1 MNKRDLVKFKKL
13 LLAEGQHFTE
23 GIKTIERDAQ
33 EGASGEKSGDFS
45 SFAEAGTDNNDR
57 ETALRLASG
66 ETQMLNAVADA
77 LQRIDEGTYGKCID
91 CENDIPKGRLE
102 VYPAAKRCVSCKEI
116 LEKQQDE
123 YA

>member
-1 MNKRDLVKFKKL
+1 MNKREMEKFKKL
-13 LLAEGQHFTE
+13 LLVEGKHYND

-33 EGASGEKSGDFS
+33 ESVSGEKSGDFS

-66 ETQMLNAVADA
+66 ETQLLNDVADA
-77 LQRIDEGTYGKCID
+77 LQRIEEGTYGKCID

-116 LEKQQDE
+116 LEKEQDG

>member
-1 MNKRDLVKFKKL
+1 MEKFKKL
-13 LLAEGQHFTE
+13 LLVEGKHYND

-33 EGASGEKSGDFS
+33 ESVSGEKSGDFS

-66 ETQMLNAVADA
+66 ETQLLNDVADA
-77 LQRIDEGTYGKCID
+77 LQRIEEGTYGKCID

-116 LEKQQDE
+116 LEKEQDG